1 METQLALRSQ
11 LEEKEIW
18 VSLSPFLF
26 FDLSQPFDVHQ
37 VLAQQKNSS
46 VMENLS
52 PLVKETLAN
61 FKTNALLQIQ

>member
-1 METQLALRSQ
+1 MRSQ
-11 LEEKEIW
+11 LEEKEIK
-18 VSLSPFLF
+18 VSWPSPFLF

-52 PLVKETLAN
+52 SLVKETLAN